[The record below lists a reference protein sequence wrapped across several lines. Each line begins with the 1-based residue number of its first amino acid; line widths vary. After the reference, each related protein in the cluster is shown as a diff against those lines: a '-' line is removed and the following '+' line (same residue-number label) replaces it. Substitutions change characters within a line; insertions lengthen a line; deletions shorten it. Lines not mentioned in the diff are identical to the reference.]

1 MQRIFCKDDING
13 FWALFADNL
22 ANFIMI
28 AALTKFV
35 LHIPDEIIVGR
46 IFPGLGIA
54 LIFGLGYYSY
64 LARRIAKQTGREDVT
79 SLPYGISTPVM
90 FTYCFGVM
98 LPVYLATND
107 GQAAWSVGVA
117 AAFIG
122 GIVEMAGSLI
132 GPWVKKITP
141 RAGML
146 GTLAGI
152 AIVWIATVPMSE
164 IFENPIIG
172 FPAFAIVIIGLIAGV
187 NFPYKIPAGLFAIIV
202 GIILGFATGHSKISS
217 EGFGIF
223 LPLPILGDLFTGL
236 KILFTRPEFLA
247 VIIPIEIYNFIE
259 TMNNVESAEVAGD
272 KYPVAKCQVVDGLGT
287 LIGSVFGSPFPTTV
301 YIGHPGY
308 KKLGAKSGY
317 ALMVGIAFVMIATF
331 GLANFLYHLIP
342 VACVAPMMVFVA
354 LVITAQAFSECEKKY
369 AIAVSVALIPHISNI
384 IVNQANS
391 IWTGLNEIYKFT
403 DPSIIPFSTSQAI
416 STMLA
421 KGVHYMGHN
430 ALAQGSIISGLLWG
444 AIIAFCIDRKFKMAA
459 AFTLAGAIF
468 SLVGLIHAEKMGFN
482 LTPIFWGYTIT
493 GISFLVFGLFQP
505 KEQQPPTLDQN

>member
-1 MQRIFCKDDING
+1 MKLFSKDDING

-22 ANFIMI
+22 ANFIMV

-35 LHIPDEIIVGR
+35 LNIPNDIIVGR

-64 LARRIAKQTGREDVT
+64 LARKVARETNRDDVT

-98 LPVYLATND
+98 LPVYLATRD
-107 GQAAWSVGVA
+107 GETAWRVGVA

-122 GIVEMAGSLI
+122 GIIEMFGAAI

-152 AIVWIATVPMSE
+152 AIVWIATVPLAE

-187 NFPYKIPAGLFAIIV
+187 NFPYKIPAGLLAIIV
-202 GIILGFATGHSKISS
+202 GIVIGFLTGHSKIST
-217 EGFGIF
+217 EGIGIF
-223 LPLPILGDLFTGL
+223 LPVPILGDLLSGL
-236 KILFTRPEFLA
+236 KILLSRPEVLA

-287 LIGSVFGSPFPTTV
+287 MMGSCFGSPFPTTV

-308 KKLGAKSGY
+308 KKLGARAGY
-317 ALMVGIAFVMIATF
+317 ALMVGLAFVLIATF
-331 GLANFLYHLIP
+331 GLANFLYSLIP

-354 LVITAQAFSECEKKY
+354 LVITGQAFSECDKKY
-369 AIAVSVALIPHISNI
+369 AMAVSVALIPHISNI

-391 IWTGLNEIYKFT
+391 VWSGLNDLYKFAS
-403 DPSIIPFSTSQAI
+403 PSLAPFSTPELIA
-416 STMLA
+416 TMLG
-421 KGVHYMGHN
+421 KGVHYAGHN
-430 ALAQGSIISGLLWG
+430 ALAQGAIISGLLWG
-444 AIIAFCIDRKFKMAA
+444 AIIAFCIDKKFKMAA
-459 AFTLAGAIF
+459 AFTLTGALF
-468 SLVGLIHAEKMGFN
+468 SMIGLIHAEKMGLNFSH
-482 LTPIFWGYTIT
+482 IFYGYVIT
-493 GISFLVFGLFQP
+493 GCALLVFGLLQP
-505 KEQQPPTLDQN
+505 KKEENKTYSPL